1 MPISTVSTTT
11 SPVGGNL
18 PTSTPTVGGIVLDLI
33 GSNGQRVIAY
43 LGAATL
49 YQDVSPAI
57 RSQTPEIV
65 IGTQEGLTS
74 TLLAGLGGGI
84 SQAAIRITLF
94 DGDTSGPKIS
104 ASENQDFN
112 QNTLLL
118 NDINFGNWSTVE
130 TATTDS
136 VGNKIS
142 TNTSNI
148 GFFNNEL
155 DTGWFSTNDSTI
167 LSGFY
172 TSLVNTGKVVY
183 KLLDSVPGDNY
194 RSFQQGLDA
203 STIDSSSSTPNVKIV
218 PLNPSNPDTT
228 ITIDFT
234 PAFNRD
240 VIVNTN
246 DSVQD
251 PINDLQQDFVTQSV
265 ATLAAP
271 PTDNPATSG
280 KGLPDNG
287 FFPANAFHPAIQLAY
302 RNTDNG
308 NNAWVATS
316 NGQGVNLDIPDA
328 KYSEIHVAAAA
339 TDGAATM
346 QATLIYTDG
355 TQAIATADVPDW
367 QDELTAQ
374 SPSAYYLIDA
384 MDTAQPNGTFAQA
397 DDPALFGFRFTPD
410 PTRTLQSVT
419 LTKTGGA
426 GTLNVFGATGVKP
439 AVTDGGGG
447 GTDGIIVGGGGTGTS
462 AITRQC
468 KNGTPLS
475 PFPAKFFNPQEVIR
489 LDNTANVLGLN
500 LPTRAPKGQPR
511 VWQITESNS
520 PQFVRRFNRQS
531 HNSRAGY
538 RIFGRKG
545 NDVVSVTR
553 GQNVLYG
560 NGGNDTLTGGGRRDV
575 LYGNAGDDVLNG
587 NIGRDILVGGGGDDT
602 LTGGARSDMFVYN
615 TIAQGTDLI
624 KDFTPALDVLDLRK
638 IFKQDA
644 FQVAGQSIYQRLN
657 QFVRLVETGG
667 NTQVQIDANGKGA
680 GQTFNTLAVLEG
692 VSLSQLTSCNFVV

>member
-203 STIDSSSSTPNVKIV
+203 STIDNSSSTPNVKIV

-302 RNTDNG
+302 RDTDNG
-308 NNAWVATS
+308 NNAWVATT
-316 NGQGVNLDIPDA
+316 NGQGVNLDIADA
-328 KYSEIHVAAAA
+328 KYSEIHVAAVA

-355 TQAIATADVPDW
+355 TQAIATANVPDW

-384 MDTAQPNGTFAQA
+384 TDTAQPNGTFAQA

-410 PTRTLQSVT
+410 STRTLQSIT
-419 LTKTGGA
+419 LTKTGGT
-426 GTLNVFGATGVKP
+426 GKLNVFGATGVS
-439 AVTDGGGG
+439 ATDIVTNP
-447 GTDGIIVGGGGTGTS
+447 
-462 AITRQC
+462 ITKTC
-468 KNGTPLS
+468 ANGTPL
-475 PFPAKFFNPQEVIR
+475 PAFSGKLAKRLEVLR
-489 LDNTANVLGLN
+489 LDNALNMLTLDLKKGKTAGLGRWEILQ
-500 LPTRAPKGQPR
+500 T
-511 VWQITESNS
+511 NS
-520 PQFVRRFNRQS
+520 PKFAKAF
-531 HNSRAGY
+531 NSRTHSLRSGY
-538 RIFGRKG
+538 RVFGRKG
-545 NDVVSVTR
+545 NDVIEVMKR
-553 GQNVLYG
+553 ENILNG
-560 NGGNDTLTGGGRRDV
+560 NGGNDTISGGRRRDLLNGGPGSDVINGNIGRDIFVGGGGNDTLTGGFG
-575 LYGNAGDDVLNG
+575 
-587 NIGRDILVGGGGDDT
+587 I
-602 LTGGARSDMFVYN
+602 DMFSYKTV
-615 TIAQGTDLI
+615 AQGTDLI
-624 KDFTPALDVLDLRK
+624 KDFTPEIDVIDLRT
-638 IFKQDA
+638 IFKKDA
-644 FQVAGQSIYQRLN
+644 FKVNGKSFYERLN

-667 NTQVQIDANGKGA
+667 STQVQIDADGKGA
-680 GQTFNTLAVLEG
+680 GTTFNTLAVLEG
-692 VSLSQLTSCNFVV
+692 ISSNQLTSCSFVV